1 MEEQPSKT
9 PEENAPT
16 TPQVNQ
22 NLKDAIIYGLLAV
35 LSIAA
40 AILIPMG
47 IVVVTVELS
56 MDIPDW
62 LAWMTLCIALV
73 MVLVSMEVLELA
85 FDAWKAARY
94 DRLNAAREQAKAENP
109 ESLSLIWK
117 KAWIMLKG
125 KRWAAIWTLIY
136 VDIWIPHIVPLG
148 VAIIWDLTIGR
159 LFSSWWIELLCFY
172 IVITLLLMPIC
183 LKKTWF
189 FLKVAKNQEAD
200 IVRNSLS
207 DRFFFYLW
215 VVLRQKIFIWL
226 WSLLFIVP
234 GIIAA
239 YRYFLTDY
247 LIWENPKL
255 SEKDV
260 ILSAKDAMNK
270 SCEMMKGYKLKLL
283 GCQLIMFGMT
293 VLFHFA
299 AVAPLVL
306 TGLDFLAVI
315 FGIIVV
321 ALYYLVMIPYFHSV
335 YAQFYLAVK
344 ARFYSRNNGDEASV
358 SGPALPAAGAAEPKS
373 APQGVAN

>member
-40 AILIPMG
+40 AILIPIG
-47 IVVVTVELS
+47 LAVVAKERS
-56 MDIPDW
+56 IPDW
-62 LAWMTLCIALV
+62 LAWVTLCIVLV
-73 MVLVSMEVLELA
+73 MAVVSFEFSGLA
-85 FDAWKAARY
+85 VDAWEAARY

-125 KRWAAIWTLIY
+125 KRCAAIWTLIY

-148 VAIIWDLTIGR
+148 VALIWDLTIGR

-200 IVRNSLS
+200 IVQNSLS

-234 GIIAA
+234 GIIAS

-260 ILSAKDAMNK
+260 MLSAKDAMNK

-358 SGPALPAAGAAEPKS
+358 SGPDLPAAGAAEPKS